1 MGIVSSA
8 EHGYHNGREGERVNR
23 ISAVVTLFLLVAASP
38 SGAEDR
44 MIRAGLTFLGTGFL
58 SATVEYGTDDAAL
71 RVRLG
76 MFEPGE
82 ICATVSA
89 HRFMGSGVF
98 RPQAG
103 IGLSNVLIFP
113 DGKFGRLTFL
123 TVPVGIE
130 HRFREQHT
138 LGLEGD
144 LNCFLSG
151 RSPGGGPVSWKKR
164 ERGFRRRLL
173 PLPAAYYLFQAK

>member
-1 MGIVSSA
+1 MS
-8 EHGYHNGREGERVNR
+8 R
-23 ISAVVTLFLLVAASP
+23 ICVLFAVFYFAAITP
-38 SGAEDR
+38 SLAGDR
-44 MIRAGLTFLGTGFL
+44 MVRAGLTFLGTGFL

-71 RVRLG
+71 RLRLG
-76 MFEPGE
+76 MFEPRE

-89 HRFMGSGVF
+89 HRYMGSGDF

-103 IGLSNVLIFP
+103 IGFWNVLIFP
-113 DGKFGRLTFL
+113 KGKFGRLTFL
-123 TVPVGIE
+123 TIPAGVE
-130 HRFREQHT
+130 YRFRERNV

-164 ERGFRRRLL
+164 EDGFRRRLL
-173 PLPAAYYLFQAK
+173 PLPAAYYMYRAD